1 MESVRTTA
9 RDIRRGNRATVLTKL
24 FFDGPLSRLEL
35 SQATGLS
42 TATVSNVTGELVEE
56 QLIVEAGQVESDGG
70 RPRVLLRVDPGYASI
85 IGIDVGETGVQVEL
99 FDLAMQRKAAVDQ
112 PLPTA
117 RPEPAAVAVQVVAGI
132 REVLL
137 QSGVSEEHVLGVGIG
152 VPGTVERAASAVVH
166 APTIGWAAV
175 PLEELL
181 RKRGIDMP
189 LFIENGAKAQGQAEM
204 WFGAGRR
211 ARHAVIVLVGSGVGA
226 SVITDGGTYRG
237 VSSSAGEWGHT
248 TIVYGGRPCRCGSRG
263 CLEAYVGAEGII
275 DRYHQL
281 RGARPLPDADEASQL
296 NAIFQAAEKSKPA
309 AHLIDETVGY
319 LGAGIA
325 NLINLFNPER
335 VVLGGWTGLALGAWL
350 PEIRAAAKA
359 HALAH
364 PFGQTTIELCEL
376 GPDAVA
382 FGAATLPVSDLLGRG
397 ADPRAETATRPT
409 AVRRAEVA

>member
-85 IGIDVGETGVQVEL
+85 IGIDVGETGVKVEL

-117 RPEPAAVAVQVVAGI
+117 RPEPAAVAAQVAAGI
-132 REVLL
+132 REVVL
-137 QSGVSEEHVLGVGIG
+137 QSGVEEAGVLGVGVG
-152 VPGTVERAASAVVH
+152 VPGTVEQGASAVVH
-166 APTIGWAAV
+166 APTIGWAGV
-175 PLEELL
+175 RLEEQL
-181 RKRGIDMP
+181 RKRGIVLP
-189 LFIENGAKAQGQAEM
+189 LFIENGAKTQGQAEM

-263 CLEAYVGAEGII
+263 CLEAYVGGEGII

-281 RGARPLPDADEASQL
+281 RGAKPLPESGEANQL
-296 NAIFQAAEKSKPA
+296 QAIFAAAERSKAA
-309 AHLIDETVGY
+309 AHLIEETVGY

-335 VVLGGWTGLALGAWL
+335 VVLGGWTGLALGGWL
-350 PEIRAAAKA
+350 PEIREAARS

-364 PFGQTTIELCEL
+364 PFSQTTIELCEL

-382 FGAATLPVSDLLGRG
+382 FGAATLPVADLLGRG
-397 ADPRAETATRPT
+397 ADPRVQRPT
-409 AVRRAEVA
+409 MRPVSRAQEVA

>member
-1 MESVRTTA
+1 MESARTTA

-42 TATVSNVTGELVEE
+42 TATVSNVTGELVDEA
-56 QLIVEAGQVESDGG
+56 LIVEAGQVESDGG
-70 RPRVLLRVDPGYASI
+70 RPRVLLRVDPGYAHI

-117 RPEPAAVAVQVVAGI
+117 RPEPAAVAAQVAAGT

-137 QSGVSEEHVLGVGIG
+137 QAGVTDENVLGIGIG
-152 VPGTVERAASAVVH
+152 VPGTVEHGRSALVH
-166 APTIGWAAV
+166 APTIGWQGA
-175 PLEELL
+175 PLADLL
-181 RKRGIDMP
+181 RDRGLNMP
-189 LFIENGAKAQGQAEM
+189 LFIENGAKTQGQAEM

-226 SVITDGGTYRG
+226 AVITDGNTFRG

-281 RGARPLPDADEASQL
+281 RGAKQLPDADEASQIA
-296 NAIFQAAEKSKPA
+296 AIFAAAEKSKPA
-309 AHLIDETVGY
+309 AHLLAETVGY

-325 NLINLFNPER
+325 NLINLLNPER
-335 VVLGGWTGLALGAWL
+335 VVLGGWTGLALGDRL

-364 PFGQTTIELCEL
+364 PYGQTTIELCEL

-382 FGAATLPVSDLLGRG
+382 FGAATLPVADLLGRG
-397 ADPRAETATRPT
+397 ADPRVERSLSS
-409 AVRRAEVA
+409 VRRAEVA

>member
-42 TATVSNVTGELVEE
+42 TATVSNVTGELVDE

-85 IGIDVGETGVQVEL
+85 IGIDVGETGVKVEL

-117 RPEPAAVAVQVVAGI
+117 RPEPAAVAAQVTSGI

-137 QSGVSEEHVLGVGIG
+137 QSGVSEEQVLGVGVG

-166 APTIGWAAV
+166 APTIGWSAV

-181 RKRGIDMP
+181 RKRGVAMP
-189 LFIENGAKAQGQAEM
+189 LFVENGAKTQGQAEM

-226 SVITDGGTYRG
+226 SIITDGGTYRG

-263 CLEAYVGAEGII
+263 CLEAYTSNLATLSRYLGQTLSPDALRPMLHSTGLTITDVIARARSGDQRARAVLEETARYLGVGLAVVVNTLNPSQIFVGGEITEAWEQIAPTIRATVRSRALTETAGSTPII
-275 DRYHQL
+275 PEPANSMPRL
-281 RGARPLPDADEASQL
+281 RGGTALVAAPL
-296 NAIFQAAEKSKPA
+296 FAAP
-309 AHLIDETVGY
+309 
-319 LGAGIA
+319 
-325 NLINLFNPER
+325 
-335 VVLGGWTGLALGAWL
+335 
-350 PEIRAAAKA
+350 
-359 HALAH
+359 
-364 PFGQTTIELCEL
+364 
-376 GPDAVA
+376 
-382 FGAATLPVSDLLGRG
+382 
-397 ADPRAETATRPT
+397 
-409 AVRRAEVA
+409 EVA